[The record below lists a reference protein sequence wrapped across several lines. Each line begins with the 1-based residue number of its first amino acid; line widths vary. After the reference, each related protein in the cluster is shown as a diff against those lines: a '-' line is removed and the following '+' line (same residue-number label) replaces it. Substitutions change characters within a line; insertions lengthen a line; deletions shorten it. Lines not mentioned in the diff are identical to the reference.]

1 VRYASSEKNKKMQ
14 IGKEEIRTEI
24 GEIGEFGLIDRLA
37 KEVSIYHSETIK
49 GIGDDTSVM
58 AIGDEYVLMTTDM
71 LLEGVH
77 FDLSY
82 APLAHLGYKAIAVN
96 VSDIAAMNGIP
107 KQVTIGLG
115 LSNRF
120 SVEAIDELY
129 TGIRAAC
136 ADFKVD
142 LVGGDTT
149 SSRTGLVISVTVM
162 GVVSKDKIVYR
173 NGAKD
178 KDILCVT
185 GDLGGAFVGLQILAR
200 EKQEFVANPNMQPK
214 LDKYPYVVA
223 RQLKP
228 KARMDIIHDLADLGV
243 VPTSM
248 IDISDGLASEV
259 FHICKQSGLG
269 VAVYEDKLPI
279 DKETFET
286 AAEFSMDPNTCALNG
301 GEDYELLFTISQS
314 DFEKIKNHPEIHTI
328 GYMHEATKGKVMVTR
343 GGNTIELKAQGWKHF

>member
-1 VRYASSEKNKKMQ
+1 ME
-14 IGKEEIRTEI
+14 GKETKRTEI
-24 GEIGEFGLIDRLA
+24 GELGEFGLIDRLA
-37 KEVSIYHSETIK
+37 DKVEVYNKETLK
-49 GIGDDTSVM
+49 GIGDDAAVYES
-58 AIGDEYVLMTTDM
+58 GDDLILLTNDM

-96 VSDIAAMNGIP
+96 VSDIAAMNGKP
-107 KQVTIGLG
+107 KQVTVGLA

-120 SVEAIDELY
+120 SVEAVEALY
-129 TGIRAAC
+129 DGMRAAC
-136 ADFKVD
+136 EDFKVD

-149 SSRTGLVISVTVM
+149 SSRAGLVISITAMGTVA
-162 GVVSKDKIVYR
+162 KDKITYR

-185 GDLGGAFVGLQILAR
+185 GDLGGAFVGLQVLAR
-200 EKQEFVANPNMQPK
+200 EKAEFVANPNMQPK
-214 LDKYPYVVA
+214 LDKYPYVVG

-228 KARMDIIHDLADLGV
+228 KARMDVVYDLADLGV
-243 VPTSM
+243 KPTSM
-248 IDISDGLASEV
+248 IDVSDGLASEV

-269 VAVYEDKLPI
+269 VALYEDKLPI

-286 AAEFSMDPNTCALNG
+286 AAEFSIDPNTCALNG
-301 GEDYELLFTISQS
+301 GEDYELLFTISQD

-328 GYMHEATKGKVMVTR
+328 GYMHEAEKGKVMVTR
-343 GGNTIELKAQGWKHF
+343 GGNSIPLEAQGWKHF